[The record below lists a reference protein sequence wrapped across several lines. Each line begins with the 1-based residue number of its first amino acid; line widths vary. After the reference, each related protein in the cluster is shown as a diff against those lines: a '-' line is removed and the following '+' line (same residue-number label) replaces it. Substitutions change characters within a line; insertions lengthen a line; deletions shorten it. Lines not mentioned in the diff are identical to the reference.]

1 MTDIVDNILC
11 KHWTNELMVQAKLV
25 KYKSEA
31 VEGGTLVE
39 QLSTQAR
46 ADHHTIRE
54 QKDEIEYLKQQ
65 QQTDKVG

>member
-1 MTDIVDNILC
+1 M
-11 KHWTNELMVQAKLV
+11 MVQAKLV

-54 QKDEIEYLKQQ
+54 QKDEIECLKQQ